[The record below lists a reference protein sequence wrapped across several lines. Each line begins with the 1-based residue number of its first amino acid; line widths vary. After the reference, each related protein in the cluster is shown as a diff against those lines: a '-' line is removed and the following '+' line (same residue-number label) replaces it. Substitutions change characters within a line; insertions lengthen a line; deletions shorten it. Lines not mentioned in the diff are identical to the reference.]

1 MVYALKHEEM
11 RRNVKDRRSICAF
24 KQAYTRKRRWR
35 GGGTS
40 NYNSLANKPVVNGVT
55 LIGNL
60 SLEDLGIEEISNTE
74 IEQIINS
81 IGGL

>member
-1 MVYALKHEEM
+1 MLRIEEVYALL
-11 RRNVKDRRSICAF
+11 N
-24 KQAYTRKRRWR
+24 KRIQEGGGSG

-55 LIGNL
+55 LTGNL

>member
-1 MVYALKHEEM
+1 MLRIEEVYALL
-11 RRNVKDRRSICAF
+11 N
-24 KQAYTRKRRWR
+24 KRIQESGGSG

-40 NYNSLANKPVVNGVT
+40 NYNSLSNKPVINGVT
-55 LIGNL
+55 LTGNL

>member
-1 MVYALKHEEM
+1 MLRIEEVYALL
-11 RRNVKDRRSICAF
+11 N
-24 KQAYTRKRRWR
+24 KRIQESGGGG

-40 NYNSLANKPVVNGVT
+40 NYNSLANKPVINGVT
-55 LIGNL
+55 LTGNL

-74 IEQIINS
+74 IEQIISS